1 MVSRTAPVAE
11 QVDGI
16 LNNLVFQVDL
26 VNGTT
31 AATNIAVSGI
41 KTTDKLMAVIGFD
54 PDNATP
60 ASQVQNFSSE
70 ASITSDGNIQLST
83 SNSTGFD
90 LMVMWLDISE

>member
-16 LNNLVFQVDL
+16 LNNLVFKVDL

-31 AATNIAVSGI
+31 ATTNIAVSGI
-41 KTTDKLMAVIGFD
+41 KTTDRLVAVIGFD

-83 SNSTGFD
+83 TNSTGFD
-90 LMVMWLDISE
+90 LLVMWLDITE